1 MRKMRAKEDFNIEQL
16 AENFGISRSN
26 VDCA

>member
-1 MRKMRAKEDFNIEQL
+1 MRAEEDFNIEQL

-26 VDCA
+26 VYRALQ